1 MIREKAGAGWSSLN
15 RSLTPWRKGM
25 KGAEGCFQSSGL
37 GHCVFTSDGCRGGR
51 HIGDPHMRV
60 FKAQWT
66 SLEVSLS
73 FPRVS
78 RPCLFQVT

>member
-1 MIREKAGAGWSSLN
+1 
-15 RSLTPWRKGM
+15 M

-51 HIGDPHMRV
+51 HVGGPHMHV

-66 SLEVSLS
+66 SLGVSLS
-73 FPRVS
+73 DLSRVEADLGND
-78 RPCLFQVT
+78 LFQVT